1 MGSSGRLMMGD
12 GRGGGHR
19 YRVWA
24 KLGVDE
30 MMRRGRGRERDRRFG
45 SAWWWRRRRRRRVWD
60 WDGMGQITSGR
71 LVSSR
76 PESSRVGVG
85 AGVGVHE
92 GGGSRAASA
101 ESRIENRNRSRC
113 LVWSCLASPCLSLP
127 LRAGPVISPARV
139 PMCER
144 AGGGPAKTYCPASIR
159 PKNQGFLS
167 CVLLFCLTL
176 LHDLWPFALA
186 AVMCYLR
193 GNTPNNGVPVP
204 TVTTEY
210 PRQGPLPAGLMSWAE
225 LQ

>member
-1 MGSSGRLMMGD
+1 MQEYGLLWQVDDERWS
-12 GRGGGHR
+12 GGGHR

-30 MMRRGRGRERDRRFG
+30 MMRRGRGRGRDRRFG

-144 AGGGPAKTYCPASIR
+144 AGGWTSKDLLPSKHTTKKSRLSLVCPFIFPYFAPRS
-159 PKNQGFLS
+159 LA
-167 CVLLFCLTL
+167 FCLGCRDVL
-176 LHDLWPFALA
+176 SARQHAQQRRASANSD
-186 AVMCYLR
+186 YR
-193 GNTPNNGVPVP
+193 IP
-204 TVTTEY
+204 TTRTT
-210 PRQGPLPAGLMSWAE
+210 AGWANE
-225 LQ
+225 LG

>member
-1 MGSSGRLMMGD
+1 MVG
-12 GRGGGHR
+12 GRGHK

-30 MMRRGRGRERDRRFG
+30 MMRRGRGRGRDRRFG
-45 SAWWWRRRRRRRVWD
+45 SAWWWWWWWRRRTRTRVWD

-85 AGVGVHE
+85 AGAGVHE

-139 PMCER
+139 PVCER
-144 AGGGPAKTYCPASIR
+144 ADGWTSRDLLPSKHTT
-159 PKNQGFLS
+159 KKKQGFLS
-167 CVLLFCLTL
+167 CVLFIFPFFAPRSFAFCLGCRDVL
-176 LHDLWPFALA
+176 SARQHAQQPRASANRD
-186 AVMCYLR
+186 YR
-193 GNTPNNGVPVP
+193 IP
-204 TVTTEY
+204 TTRTT
-210 PRQGPLPAGLMSWAE
+210 AG
-225 LQ
+225 